1 SPVEWGTAL
10 LTRRSSYSFEAFGLA
25 GRPPDGR
32 GREWTGNLGTAGAGR
47 GTERLL
53 DLGQAALEGDARDD
67 RAGVAFVLAAVLVLD
82 VLVVADDIHHSVGAS
97 GLGRL
102 FHAAQRGLQGP
113 AAGCFVRLV
122 EGIGLLAGRHVATDD
137 LRTRRAL
144 GEVELHA
151 AIQPT
156 RSGGFGDHCIEGQV
170 MGGVTRLTDTGQ
182 GAKHERRTDPC
193 GFFHCSS
200 PCGVL
205 SKTFS
210 RAAESVGEAAELR

>member
-1 SPVEWGTAL
+1 
-10 LTRRSSYSFEAFGLA
+10 
-25 GRPPDGR
+25 
-32 GREWTGNLGTAGAGR
+32 
-47 GTERLL
+47 
-53 DLGQAALEGDARDD
+53 
-67 RAGVAFVLAAVLVLD
+67 
-82 VLVVADDIHHSVGAS
+82 
-97 GLGRL
+97 
-102 FHAAQRGLQGP
+102 
-113 AAGCFVRLV
+113 
-122 EGIGLLAGRHVATDD
+122 D

-200 PCGVL
+200 PCGVV

-210 RAAESVGEAAELR
+210 RAAQSVGEAADYECSETAFSAALPTQVVFNCLSGPTAEDQGSIDPAEGKIVVHHVLVLHRPWCAEQIIQVATAWVDGVQVQRMDIAVPIHHLDAEPGL